1 MKFYDREHE
10 LAELE
15 KLLGQTA
22 KSSRMAVLTGRRR
35 VGKTLLS
42 LEFVKNRKHLYFFVS
57 KKSETLLCEEYTG
70 DIRRV
75 FPEAAV
81 ADGIRSFKDLFHLLL
96 VLAHEE
102 AFTVIIDEFQEFTN
116 INPSVYSEIQKLWD
130 LNKAKSRLNLICVGS
145 VYSLMHQIFEGAK
158 EPLFNRADRILTL
171 KPFPIKILATILR
184 DYKAEEARL
193 LFDYYLFTGGSP
205 KYVDLL
211 VENRAFSVKG
221 ILDLM
226 IAADSPFINE
236 GKNLL
241 IEEFGKEYGT
251 YFSILEMIA
260 SGKTGRS
267 EIESVLA
274 TNVGGYLERLEKDY
288 AVIERRKPIN
298 AKPNSKTQKY
308 VIIDNFL
315 NFWFRFVYRNR
326 SAIETGNF
334 EYIKDEIF
342 RDYSAYSGKILE
354 RFYRALFAEAGRYN
368 RIGSWWDRSHQ
379 NEIDLVAVNDMK
391 KELVIAEVKLNPKKI
406 NIEDLKR
413 RAARL
418 LADFPKYKIEWL
430 ALSLENIGDFL
441 G

>member
-1 MKFYDREHE
+1 MKFYDREEE

-22 KSSRMAVLTGRRR
+22 KSSHMAVLTGRRR

-42 LEFVKNRKHLYFFVS
+42 LEFVKNKKYLYFFVS
-57 KKSETLLCEEYTG
+57 KKSETLLCEEYAG
-70 DIRRV
+70 EIRRL
-75 FPEAAV
+75 FPDAAI

-96 VLAHEE
+96 VLARDES
-102 AFTVIIDEFQEFTN
+102 FTVIIDEFQEFTH
-116 INPSVYSEIQKLWD
+116 INPAVYSEIQKLWD
-130 LNKAKSRLNLICVGS
+130 LNKTQSRLNLICVGS
-145 VYSLMHQIFEGAK
+145 VYSLMHKIFEGAK

-171 KPFPIKILATILR
+171 KPFPLKVLAQVLC
-184 DYKAEEARL
+184 DYKAENTRL

-205 KYVDLL
+205 KYIDLL
-211 VENRAFSVKG
+211 VENKAFSVKE

-267 EIESVLA
+267 EIESILE
-274 TNVGGYLERLEKDY
+274 TNVGGYLDRLEKDY
-288 AVIERRKPIN
+288 AVIERRKPVN
-298 AKPNSKTQKY
+298 AKQNSKTQKY
-308 VIIDNFL
+308 VITDNFL

-334 EYIKDEIF
+334 KYIKDEILWN
-342 RDYSAYSGKILE
+342 YSTYSGKILE
-354 RFYRALFAEAGRYN
+354 RFYRALFAETGRYN
-368 RIGSWWDRSHQ
+368 RIGSYWDRSHQ
-379 NEIDLVAVNDMK
+379 NEVDLVAINDMK
-391 KELVIAEVKLNPKKI
+391 KEMVVAEVKLNPKKI

-413 RAARL
+413 RASRL
-418 LADFPKYKIEWL
+418 LPDFVKYKVEWL

-441 G
+441 R